1 MDKYLNQSVSYFIK
15 FMAKVGRP
23 TKYKPEMCD
32 IVVELMMEGASK
44 TEVMAELGI
53 WRETFYRWVN
63 EKPEFSDTLKKGQQL
78 SQAWWERNGR
88 INLENK
94 QFNYTGWYMN
104 MKNRF
109 DWSDR
114 NDIRQTGNVSL
125 NVVTGIDRAPND

>member
-1 MDKYLNQSVSYFIK
+1 
-15 FMAKVGRP
+15 MAKVGRP